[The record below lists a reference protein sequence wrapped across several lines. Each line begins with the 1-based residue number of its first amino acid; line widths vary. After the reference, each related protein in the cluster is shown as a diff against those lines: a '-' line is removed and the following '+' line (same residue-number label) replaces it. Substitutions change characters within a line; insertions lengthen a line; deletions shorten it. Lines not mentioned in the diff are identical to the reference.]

1 MLTVVEVVVAEEV
14 QVGLEFK
21 VRQYVRG
28 VGVRLEVKLRLEAA
42 IARARGW
49 HI

>member
-1 MLTVVEVVVAEEV
+1 MLTVVEIAVAEEV
-14 QVGLEFK
+14 QVGLWFRI
-21 VRQYVRG
+21 RQYGRE
-28 VGVRLEVKLRLEAA
+28 VGVRLEVNLRLEAA